1 MPESKEIK
9 MKKLLKVM
17 PIAVA
22 MFSLASCGGNQ
33 TSSVATSSS
42 TPTSVAT
49 SSTTPTPTSSST
61 TPTPTPTSTTP
72 AAKVVTKTVDM
83 ASIPGKS
90 KSDADWTLADGFF
103 TCHQVSSDANTDIK
117 TDGTSD
123 KDLKASIQFTTT
135 GAGKVTMT
143 AKSGG
148 KGNGSQGSYRKLFL
162 VKLNSEGTAI
172 DKFIQ
177 DSKVGLDYGDLE
189 WDFYSAGKY
198 AILSDS
204 SCKISA
210 LSVTYTEGAT
220 STEPTYS
227 IPTASDASIFEPINI
242 RPGTYSSAT
251 YGQFKLTGDVFF
263 KGART
268 ITGIT
273 NQFDNY
279 LTINGQDNDKP
290 GKFTLNNSNGEAGTL
305 TIYAAESAEL
315 GTVKVGHKS
324 NSGDISYEETPIQ
337 KDSNKVLAPISISVA
352 ATDTTVDVICD
363 TGAINIFYA
372 TFQAI

>member
-1 MPESKEIK
+1 

-42 TPTSVAT
+42 TTPTSVAT
-49 SSTTPTPTSSST
+49 SSTTPAPTPSST
-61 TPTPTPTSTTP
+61 TPTPTPSSSTP

-90 KSDADWTLADGFF
+90 KSEADWTLADGFF
-103 TCHQVSSDANTDIK
+103 TCHQISSDANTDIK

-123 KDLKASIQFTTT
+123 KTLKASIQFTTT

-148 KGNGSQGSYRKLFL
+148 KSDESEGLYRKLFL
-162 VKLNSEGTAI
+162 VKLNSDGTAI

-177 DSKVGLDYGDLE
+177 DSKVGLSYGDLE
-189 WDFYSAGKY
+189 WDFYSEGKY

-220 STEPTYS
+220 LDEPTYS
-227 IPTASDASIFEPINI
+227 IPTASDASIFDPIDI
-242 RPGTYSSAT
+242 RPDTYSNAT
-251 YGQFKLTGDVFF
+251 YGSFKLTGEIFF

-268 ITGIT
+268 IGTSKVKY
-273 NQFDNY
+273 DNY
-279 LTINGQDNDKP
+279 LSINGQDNQEP
-290 GKFTLNNSNGEAGTL
+290 GKFTLDNSSGEAGTL

-315 GTVKVGHKS
+315 GTVKVGHRS

-337 KDSNKVLAPISISVA
+337 TDSNNDSKVLAPISISVA
-352 ATDTTVDVICD
+352 ATDTTVDVVCD